1 MGNMEKWLEKEKKRM
16 ERIQAPDMLEARW
29 QAALERTVPQQRK
42 RSNRSWIIAAS
53 LLLIFILLGNQ
64 YNAISYYGKKLL
76 GFDGM
81 MNRTLKELNELGYG
95 QSIGKRI
102 TLTDGSEVTLDGVM
116 ADENQLILYY
126 TIANPEGLNEE
137 TFNQFHPSRI
147 TGLWTNSYPGYG
159 TASLNETNT
168 ELKGLLTF
176 EPVSPFAKTLTLHY
190 DETDS
195 LGQTKEGN
203 VTFSFNP
210 NLAMQTQLKQS
221 INKTVEVDGG
231 TITFSSIT
239 ATPTTTLIEGKIRVA
254 DFDKVPLNGIRL
266 LANGQPID
274 LQVSGQQSGLGGR
287 TFELQFDALPESL
300 TSLELEVDTFPGY
313 EHLDAQIQFDAL
325 DDTTVPI
332 GQRHLQIQNVTWN
345 EEQTEVTIA
354 TEEDVL
360 LDEVAIELSGMVIP
374 LKTTVNT
381 DYVKQPDG
389 SVWKKRTLVFDK
401 PLQPDTLNI
410 KGMYYTKTY
419 QLKIDIPLD

>member
-1 MGNMEKWLEKEKKRM
+1 M
-16 ERIQAPDMLEARW
+16 
-29 QAALERTVPQQRK
+29 
-42 RSNRSWIIAAS
+42 
-53 LLLIFILLGNQ
+53 
-64 YNAISYYGKKLL
+64 
-76 GFDGM
+76 
-81 MNRTLKELNELGYG
+81 
-95 QSIGKRI
+95 
-102 TLTDGSEVTLDGVM
+102 
-116 ADENQLILYY
+116 
-126 TIANPEGLNEE
+126 
-137 TFNQFHPSRI
+137 
-147 TGLWTNSYPGYG
+147 
-159 TASLNETNT
+159 
-168 ELKGLLTF
+168 
-176 EPVSPFAKTLTLHY
+176 
-190 DETDS
+190 
-195 LGQTKEGN
+195 
-203 VTFSFNP
+203 
-210 NLAMQTQLKQS
+210 
-221 INKTVEVDGG
+221 
-231 TITFSSIT
+231 
-239 ATPTTTLIEGKIRVA
+239 
-254 DFDKVPLNGIRL
+254 
-266 LANGQPID
+266 
-274 LQVSGQQSGLGGR
+274 QVSGQQSGLGGR